1 MATIGAHGITA
12 RLPAGFE
19 GRIFVRPATVGVTYP
34 VGQFATF
41 PIPDDI
47 GDFGSGAVTLMG
59 PSDVFATLFEYGPE
73 SVGKALF
80 ARQGRPDVLS
90 ESDFSP
96 MTLRRG
102 IPGQSG
108 TQWFFTESG
117 RPFAF
122 YAVLGSHSQRA
133 ALVPH
138 VNTLLSSLDPE
149 PGRVRPPGR
158 EAPHGTDRPL
168 PDCRRPAL
176 RRRRGEGAAP
186 RRHGVGHGGACPRGV
201 LRCAVVRPA
210 VRIGAL
216 AEAAFGAVADPVPAP
231 GHGRA
236 RRTLLPGF
244 IGVVAVARWR
254 GGPLATCGCFG
265 RPDTPPTALH
275 LVLDLALAV
284 AAAAVALGAPPQTR
298 SDCSWPISPGP
309 DSLSSSS
316 VRWVSGSPRSP
327 SPRWP
332 PSPRPGVAQPAR
344 VRAS

>member
-59 PSDVFATLFEYGPE
+59 PSDVFSTLFEYGPE
-73 SVGKALF
+73 SVGTALF
-80 ARQGRPDVLS
+80 ARQGRPDALS

-138 VNTLLSSLDPE
+138 VNTLLSSL
-149 PGRVRPPGR
+149 
-158 EAPHGTDRPL
+158 TL
-168 PDCRRPAL
+168 SPAL
-176 RRRRGEGAAP
+176 T
-186 RRHGVGHGGACPRGV
+186 
-201 LRCAVVRPA
+201 
-210 VRIGAL
+210 
-216 AEAAFGAVADPVPAP
+216 DVPA
-231 GHGRA
+231 A
-236 RRTLLPGF
+236 R
-244 IGVVAVARWR
+244 
-254 GGPLATCGCFG
+254 
-265 RPDTPPTALH
+265 
-275 LVLDLALAV
+275 
-284 AAAAVALGAPPQTR
+284 
-298 SDCSWPISPGP
+298 
-309 DSLSSSS
+309 
-316 VRWVSGSPRSP
+316 
-327 SPRWP
+327 PRWN
-332 PSPRPGVAQPAR
+332 
-344 VRAS
+344 